1 MALNTAG
8 FLLEG
13 IRVATANSPYTFP
26 PRSFVSS
33 QSSLDSM
40 SGRAEYAIF
49 VSGQNPDLPGIEI
62 ADPNLRFLW
71 TRNNG
76 TIVRFD
82 WDAFAKRWSTMPG
95 SGQEK
100 IGKCSNSP
108 RVAAPIPDQ
117 TVSSA
122 EAPFAIY
129 VGSPDRVV
137 TFNVVKVGT
146 ADDFTDPPAG
156 TVQISADK
164 GELNF
169 GTADLADQVLADQP
183 VYVARQS
190 FFDRTKVK
198 GRVGVLPTSSSA
210 SYDLWLNP
218 IPGAGQIPRVRI
230 GFRAHLTPVPVANE
244 AALSPSPAPG
254 TFKFALD
261 TGKLAFSDADIDAYA
276 EFPVY
281 YDGVMLGSFQLTR
294 GTIGPPAAVWPDPV
308 GTRSEFVGATDAQRF
323 VVFCE
328 PSGSPRYYFVVQ
340 FADADTISSGPP
352 ADGTAYLNTSTGQ
365 LYVSGSD
372 PGVQTGALIHFVDTV
387 AQVENGVSVQFYK
400 SGLNISGE
408 EVVPDFVDTYSVPAQ
423 VVADGIGSSPFVQL
437 PTVPTVDPYMEWKVD
452 QGTSG
457 GTFTGSLVDA
467 NDETKPGNGY
477 ILDLEMKQFKFS
489 QRKTVAKLLDKAT
502 SVIKLDD
509 SVVVPFG
516 FEVIRN
522 GVSIRPGVDFDFNQD
537 VGLLEF
543 IEPVGENDPGNSV
556 GFSGTATNANRFDAV
571 PGSFPATPQA
581 GKFLFVKTGPNFGVY
596 PILGS
601 AGSTTLFVQGP
612 FPSPGAV
619 GTADVRTTREVVA
632 DRFWKQFLPPFKKLK
647 VYRSASVSGPFGL
660 LGTSE
665 FSVLASTGQI
675 NLVVAAKPNE
685 VFKAEYTSLDSEDE
699 GVTVNPTARSNFAGF
714 KIRQEVG
721 QVVPNSGVIHFN
733 PDGKTVLPEH
743 GITLYVDGIT
753 VPPEGFVFQ
762 APGTLTVSQL
772 LTAET
777 NVTIN
782 YFVAESPG
790 GNTFFTLLHTPVDV
804 DFPLV
809 TAGESVTS
817 YNGDQTSTLSPG
829 SAILI
834 DDKEVVLVGD
844 VVYDPVAD
852 VTKVT
857 FSPEPE
863 VDSAGAALK
872 ACAPVTGSYLVSE
885 SSPVDVLTKGTN
897 TISVV
902 GNVSASYA
910 AGTIVLVDEDPYYVV
925 SSQYVPGSNRTNI
938 ILAVNARR
946 NYLIPDLK
954 RTVRPVFNSQAEFKT
969 QKALHAGYPLTLV
982 RTGNVNKVLK
992 GGVDYDSG
1000 EGGVIKMTS
1009 DLAFGDTV
1017 QGFYVA
1023 RKEQPVG
1030 TNFSFNYAYQIAPNE
1045 INGIRGQKLVAKYR
1059 LANPDTFFF
1068 RVESIKS
1075 FLPEVIKELAS
1086 SSGGSS
1092 GPSTAS
1098 VSSLATKDM
1107 GSASLHFDEQHYR
1120 NLDVVVARLLQFFN
1134 DQANYYEDILANF
1147 DGRVVGG
1154 TSGRFRFN
1162 ADVSGVKRNS
1172 YAEVQNDIDDQVK
1185 LYDGVVLVSFVP
1197 MTFSEGPVYG
1207 PIWDYN
1213 ALSRFYGTARSSVP
1227 VAINDKVTP
1236 ILDFGK
1242 TMGSI
1247 GISNLTS
1254 VSMLVTAR
1262 SRSKYVTLDPAK
1274 KELTLPGSNG
1284 DPKTLVPPFYSGQK
1298 VKFYGPDGAETGS
1311 GEVVGVTSSTPA
1323 VLTVDTAVS
1332 TLYGSVMADTSD
1344 PDSDGVRFYR
1354 EGDHISVDYENGQ
1367 VSNAQLPPP
1376 FGPTEVMQGN
1386 EVMETNVTFVN
1397 RDVTP
1402 KRVPALDGQEL
1413 TDHGAVSFPPL
1424 TYKNELFALSLEAQA
1439 DQAVT
1444 TCTITGLSTV
1454 TNCFLPLQT
1463 GSIVRIADGLNAGQ
1477 VRTVQNFIP
1486 PSTFTVTTPF
1496 LFIDPVPRTVYSI
1509 SPLLGDISG
1518 LVADVVGIVQTNSA
1532 SAPVAPAI
1540 IGGLNSELKSLE
1552 NAILS
1557 YGPNLVHRPSG
1568 TIVASDVLGDA
1579 GAGYLTLST
1588 PVTNSCFL
1596 YLPSGPNQGLYKI
1609 KEVTSN
1615 QIKVDT
1621 AAPYGPF
1628 PSVGLVS
1635 QEYYVV
1641 QPWPFVTKK
1650 QPEFAT
1656 EFIRTSLAWVA
1667 ASQAWA
1673 AGVNAAGKPG
1683 RLAAITARIAEIG
1696 GLTSRVQSL
1705 LKKDEKI
1712 YDTRYL
1718 WIKQRIDRKEGLV
1731 VKIGQAAAKRQEAL
1745 EKLLSDQQKKLIASQ
1760 IA

>member
-13 IRVATANSPYTFP
+13 IRVATANSPFTFP
-26 PRSFVSS
+26 PRSFVSN
-33 QSSLDSM
+33 QGAIDSM
-40 SGRAEYAIF
+40 AGRAEYAVF

-76 TIVRFD
+76 TVVRFD
-82 WDAFAKRWSTMPG
+82 WDAFAKRWSTSPG

-100 IGKCSNSP
+100 LGKCSNSP
-108 RVAAPIPDQ
+108 RIAAPIPDQ

-122 EAPFAIY
+122 ESPFAIY
-129 VGSPDRVV
+129 IGSPDRVV
-137 TFNVVKVGT
+137 TFNVVKVG
-146 ADDFTDPPAG
+146 AAADFTDPPAG
-156 TVQISADK
+156 TVEISADK

-169 GTADLADQVLADQP
+169 GSADLADQVLADQP

-190 FFDRTKVK
+190 FFDRTKIK

-218 IPGAGQIPRVRI
+218 IPGTGQIPRVRI
-230 GFRAHLTPVPVANE
+230 GFRAHLTPIPVVNE
-244 AALSPSPAPG
+244 AALSPAPASG

-261 TGKLAFSDADIDAYA
+261 TGKLAFAPADIDQYA

-281 YDGVMLGSFQLTR
+281 YDGLMLGSFQLTR
-294 GTIGPPAAVWPDPV
+294 GTVGPPAAVWPDPV
-308 GTRSEFVGATDAQRF
+308 GTRSEFVGTTDAQRF

-328 PSGSPRYYFVVQ
+328 PAGASRYYFAVQ
-340 FADADTISSGPP
+340 FADADTVSSGPP
-352 ADGTAYLNTSTGQ
+352 ADGTVYINTSTGQ
-365 LYVSGSD
+365 LYISGSD
-372 PGVQTGALIHFVDTV
+372 PGVQTGALIQFVDTI
-387 AQVENGVSVQFYK
+387 AHVENGVSIQFYK

-408 EVVPDFVDTYSVPAQ
+408 EVVPDFVDTYSVLAQ
-423 VVADGIGSSPFVQL
+423 NVADGIGSSPFVQL
-437 PTVPTVDPYMEWKVD
+437 PTVPTVDSFMEWKVD

-457 GTFTGSLVDA
+457 GTFTGGLVDA
-467 NDETKPGNGY
+467 NDPDRPGNGY

-489 QRKTVAKLLDKAT
+489 QRKTVTKLLDKAT
-502 SVIKLDD
+502 SAMKLDD

-516 FEVIRN
+516 FEVTRN
-522 GVSIRPGVDFDFNQD
+522 AIPIRPGVDFDFNQD

-543 IEPVGENDPGNSV
+543 IEPVGENDPGNSI
-556 GFSGTATNANRFDAV
+556 GFSGTATNSTRFDAA
-571 PGSFPATPQA
+571 PGSFPTTPQA
-581 GKFLFVKTGPNFGVY
+581 GKFLFIKTGPNFGVY
-596 PILGS
+596 PILAS
-601 AGSTTLFVQGP
+601 AGSTTLFIQGQ
-612 FPSPGAV
+612 FPSPGQP

-632 DRFWKQFLPPFKKLK
+632 DRFWTQFLPPFKKLK
-647 VYRSASVSGPFGL
+647 VYRAVSTAGPFGL

-685 VFKAEYTSLDSEDE
+685 VFKVEYTSLDSEDE
-699 GVTVNPTARSNFAGF
+699 GVTVTPVARSDFAGF
-714 KIRQEVG
+714 KIRQEIG
-721 QVVPNSGVIHFN
+721 QVVPNSGVIQFN
-733 PDGKTVLPEH
+733 FDGKTVLPDH

-777 NVTIN
+777 GVTIN

-809 TAGESVTS
+809 TSGESVTS
-817 YNGDQTSTLSPG
+817 YNGDQTSVLSPG
-829 SAILI
+829 SAVLI
-834 DDKEVVLVGD
+834 DDKEVVLVGNAE
-844 VVYDPVAD
+844 YDLATD
-852 VTKVT
+852 TTKVT
-857 FSPEPE
+857 FNPEPE
-863 VDSAGAALK
+863 VDSAGAGLK

-885 SSPVDVLTKGTN
+885 NAPVDVLTKGTN
-897 TISVV
+897 TLSIV
-902 GNVSASYA
+902 GNVPYPS
-910 AGTIVLVDEDPYYVV
+910 GTIVLVDEDPYYVV
-925 SSQYVPGSNRTNI
+925 SSQYVPNTNRTNVI
-938 ILAVNARR
+938 FAVNARR
-946 NYLIPDLK
+946 NYLIPSVK
-954 RTVRPVFNSQAEFKT
+954 RTLRPVFNAQAEFKT

-982 RTGNVNKVLK
+982 RTGNVDKVLK
-992 GGVDYDSG
+992 AGVDYDAA
-1000 EGGVIKMTS
+1000 EGGVVKMTS

-1017 QGFYVA
+1017 EAFYVA

-1030 TNFSFNYAYQIAPNE
+1030 TSFIFNYAYQIAPND
-1045 INGIRGQKLVAKYR
+1045 INGIRGQKLIAKYR
-1059 LANPDTFFF
+1059 LSNPDTFFF

-1075 FLPEVIKELAS
+1075 FIPEVIKELAS

-1107 GSASLHFDEQHYR
+1107 GAASLYFDEQHYR
-1120 NLDVVVARLLQFFN
+1120 NLDIVVARLLQFFN
-1134 DQANYYEDILANF
+1134 DQANYYEDMLADF

-1162 ADVSGVKRNS
+1162 GDVSGVKRNS

-1197 MTFSEGPVYG
+1197 FVMTEGPVFG

-1213 ALSRFYGTARSSVP
+1213 SLSRFYGTARPSVP
-1227 VAINDKVTP
+1227 VAINDKVLP
-1236 ILDFGK
+1236 IVDIFK

-1254 VSMLVTAR
+1254 VGMLVTAR
-1262 SRSKYVTLDPAK
+1262 SRAKYTTLDPAK
-1274 KELTLPGSNG
+1274 KILTLSGANG
-1284 DPKTLVPPFYSGQK
+1284 DPKTLVPPFYGGQV
-1298 VKFYGPDGAETGS
+1298 VKFYGPDGKETGS
-1311 GEVVGVTSSTPA
+1311 GKVVSATSSTPA
-1323 VLTVDTAVS
+1323 VVTVDTAVS
-1332 TLYGSVMADTSD
+1332 TLYGSIMSDNSD
-1344 PDSDGVRFYR
+1344 PDSDGVRYYR

-1376 FGPTEVMQGN
+1376 FGPTEVMEGN

-1402 KRVPALDGQEL
+1402 KRIPALDGQEL

-1424 TYKNELFALSLEAQA
+1424 TYKNELFQLSLESQA

-1454 TNCFLPLQT
+1454 TNCFLPLVT
-1463 GSIVRIADGLNAGQ
+1463 GDIVRVVDGLNAGQ
-1477 VRTVQNFIP
+1477 TRVVQNFIP
-1486 PSTFTVTTPF
+1486 PSTFTTTAPFPF
-1496 LFIDPVPRTVYSI
+1496 LDPVPRTIYSI
-1509 SPLLGDISG
+1509 SPIVGDIPT
-1518 LVADVVGIVQTNSA
+1518 LVSDIVGIVQTNAA

-1540 IGGLNSELKSLE
+1540 IGGLNSELKALE

-1557 YGPNLVHRPSG
+1557 YGPNLVHRPG
-1568 TIVASDVLGDA
+1568 ATIVAPDVLGDA
-1579 GAGYLTLST
+1579 GAGFLTLAT

-1596 YLPSGPNQGLYKI
+1596 YLPSGPNQGIYKI
-1609 KEVTSN
+1609 KEVTSS
-1615 QIKVDT
+1615 QLKVDT
-1621 AAPYGPF
+1621 ASPFGPF

-1650 QPEFAT
+1650 QSEFAA
-1656 EFIRTSLAWVA
+1656 EFIRSALAWVS
-1667 ASQAWA
+1667 ASNAWA
-1673 AGVNAAGKPG
+1673 AGINAAGKPG
-1683 RLAAITARIAEIG
+1683 RLAAINARIADIAG
-1696 GLTSRVQSL
+1696 FTSRVQSL

>member
-26 PRSFVSS
+26 PRSFVSN
-33 QSSLDSM
+33 QGSLDAM
-40 SGRAEYAIF
+40 TGRAEYAVF

-62 ADPNLRFLW
+62 ADPNLRFFW

-100 IGKCSNSP
+100 LGKCSNSP
-108 RVAAPIPDQ
+108 RVAAPIPDR
-117 TVSSA
+117 TVLA
-122 EAPFAIY
+122 TEAPYAIY

-137 TFNVVKVGT
+137 TFNVVLVGS

-210 SYDLWLNP
+210 NYDLWLNP
-218 IPGAGQIPRVRI
+218 IPGVGQTPRVRI
-230 GFRAHLTPVPVANE
+230 GFRAHLTPVAVASE
-244 AALSPSPAPG
+244 VDLSPAPAAG
-254 TFKFALD
+254 TFKYSLD
-261 TGKLAFSDADIDAYA
+261 TGKLAFADADIDAYA

-281 YDGVMLGSFQLTR
+281 YDGVMLGSFQLSR

-328 PSGSPRYYFVVQ
+328 PDGAPRYYFAVQ

-372 PGVQTGALIHFVDTV
+372 PGVQTGALIHFVDTI

-408 EVVPDFVDTYSVPAQ
+408 EVVPDFVDTYSVSAQ
-423 VVADGIGSSPFVQL
+423 TVADGIGSSPFVQL
-437 PTVPTVDPYMEWKVD
+437 PTVPTVDSYMEWSVG

-467 NDETKPGNGY
+467 NDPDKPGNGY

-516 FEVIRN
+516 FEVVRN
-522 GVSIRPGVDFDFNQD
+522 GTEIRPGVDFDFNQD

-571 PGSFPATPQA
+571 PGSFPTTSQA
-581 GKFLFVKTGPNFGVY
+581 GKYLFVKTGANFGVY
-596 PILGS
+596 PILAS
-601 AGSTTLFVQGP
+601 AGSTTLFIQGP

-647 VYRSASVSGPFGL
+647 VYRSTSTSGPFGL

-675 NLVVAAKPNE
+675 NLVVAAKPGE

-699 GVTVNPTARSNFAGF
+699 GVTVTPTARTDFAGF
-714 KIRQEVG
+714 KIRQEIG
-721 QVVPNSGVIHFN
+721 QVVPNSGVINFN

-743 GITLYVDGIT
+743 GITLYIDGIT
-753 VPPEGFVFQ
+753 VPPEGYVFQ

-777 NVTIN
+777 GVTIN

-790 GNTFFTLLHTPVDV
+790 GNTFFTLLHTPIDV

-809 TAGESVTS
+809 TAGEAVTS
-817 YNGDQTSTLSPG
+817 YNGDQTGTLSPG

-834 DDKEVVLVGD
+834 DDKEVVLVGNAE
-844 VVYDPVAD
+844 YDAATD
-852 VTKVT
+852 TTKVT

-863 VDSAGAALK
+863 VDSEGAALK
-872 ACAPVTGSYLVSE
+872 ACAPVTGAYLVGE
-885 SSPVDVLTKGTN
+885 TAPVDVLTKGTN
-897 TISVV
+897 TVSLV
-902 GNVSASYA
+902 GDLASSYA
-910 AGTIVLVDEDPYYVV
+910 AGTILLVDEDPYYVV
-925 SSQYVPGSNRTNI
+925 SSQYVPASNRTNV

-946 NYLIPDLK
+946 NYLIPSVK

-992 GGVDYDSG
+992 SGVDYDSA

-1017 QGFYVA
+1017 QAFYVA

-1030 TNFSFNYAYQIAPNE
+1030 TSFSFNYAYQIAPNE
-1045 INGIRGQKLVAKYR
+1045 INGIRGQKLVAKYH
-1059 LANPDTFFF
+1059 LANPDTFFY
-1068 RVESIKS
+1068 RVESIKT
-1075 FLPEVIKELAS
+1075 FIPEVVKELAS

-1092 GPSTAS
+1092 GPSTSS
-1098 VSSLATKDM
+1098 VSSLATKDY
-1107 GSASLHFDEQHYR
+1107 GSASLYFDEQHYR

-1134 DQANYYEDILANF
+1134 DQANYYEDMLADF

-1185 LYDGVVLVSFVP
+1185 LYDGVVLVSFSP
-1197 MTFSEGPVYG
+1197 ITFSEGPVYG

-1213 ALSRFYGTARSSVP
+1213 ALSRFYGTARPSVP
-1227 VAINDKVTP
+1227 VALNDKVTP

-1247 GISNLTS
+1247 GVSNLNS

-1262 SRSKYVTLDPAK
+1262 SRSKFTTLDPAK
-1274 KELTLPGSNG
+1274 LQLTLPGTNG
-1284 DPKTLVPPFYSGQK
+1284 DPKALVPPFYSGQK
-1298 VKFYGPDGAETGS
+1298 VKYYGPDGAETGS
-1311 GEVVGVTSSTPA
+1311 GEVVSVTSSTPA
-1323 VLTVDTAVS
+1323 VVTVDTPVT
-1332 TLYGSVMADTSD
+1332 TLFGSIMADTSD
-1344 PDSDGVRFYR
+1344 PNSDGVRFYR

-1376 FGPTEVMQGN
+1376 FGPTEVMEGN
-1386 EVMETNVTFVN
+1386 EVMETNVTFIN
-1397 RDVTP
+1397 KDVTP
-1402 KRVPALDGQEL
+1402 KRIPALDGQEL

-1424 TYKNELFALSLEAQA
+1424 TYKNELFLLSLESQA
-1439 DQAVT
+1439 DQSVT
-1444 TCTITGLSTV
+1444 TCTVTGVTTV

-1463 GSIVRIADGLNAGQ
+1463 GSVVKVTSGLNAGQ
-1477 VRTVQNFIP
+1477 VRVVQNFIP
-1486 PSTFTVTTPF
+1486 PSTFTVSTPF
-1496 LFIDPVPRTVYSI
+1496 PFIDPTPQSIYQI
-1509 SPLLGDISG
+1509 SPVTGDITSV
-1518 LVADVVGIVQTNSA
+1518 VADIVGIVQTNA
-1532 SAPVAPAI
+1532 ATAPVAPAF
-1540 IGGLNSELKSLE
+1540 IGGLNSELKALE
-1552 NAILS
+1552 NAVLS

-1568 TIVASDVLGDA
+1568 TITAPDVLSDV
-1579 GAGYLTLST
+1579 GAGFLTLTT

-1596 YLPSGPNQGLYKI
+1596 YVASGPNQGVYKI

-1615 QIKVDT
+1615 EIKVDT
-1621 AAPYGPF
+1621 AAPFGAF

-1635 QEYYVV
+1635 QDYYVV

-1650 QPEFAT
+1650 QPEFAA
-1656 EFIRTSLAWVA
+1656 EFIRSALAWVS
-1667 ASQAWA
+1667 ASQAWVS
-1673 AGVNAAGKPG
+1673 GINAAGKPG
-1683 RLAAITARIAEIG
+1683 RLAAISARIAEVNGFI
-1696 GLTSRVQSL
+1696 SRVQGL

-1731 VKIGQAAAKRQEAL
+1731 VKIGQAAAKRQESL